1 MFDRR
6 HLQLLSYASICA
18 LLQFFAPTLA
28 HSRDRNGAAGAV
40 YTMSN
45 DTSSNALLTFERNA
59 TGELTAKGVVP
70 TGGRGTGAGLGNQG
84 ALALSDDGR
93 WLVVVNAGSD
103 DITLFDLKTGRPEPT
118 ARAASGGK
126 TPISV
131 SIEDDLV
138 YVLNAGSDSIAGYR
152 LNDHGRLEA
161 VANSVRPLSG
171 TGVGAAEIG
180 ISRGGR
186 SVVVTE
192 KATNK
197 LTVYALDDEG
207 RPARSPNIVPSSG
220 PTPFGFSF
228 SGHGTLLVAEAAGGA
243 SGASSV
249 SSYRVGPHGA
259 LTLLQASAPTHQT
272 AACWVI
278 ATPGGR
284 YAYTANTPN
293 ATITGFDI
301 GPRGSLSLLANDGVA
316 ARTGTGSGP
325 TDIAIAAEGRLLY
338 VLDSGSHAIS
348 VFHVGNDGALT
359 PGPVASGLPPAANGI
374 AAR

>member
-59 TGELTAKGVVP
+59 TGELTAKSAIP

-93 WLVVVNAGSD
+93 WLVVVNPGSD
-103 DITLFDLKTGRPEPT
+103 DITLFNLKTGRPEPT
-118 ARAASGGK
+118 ARAASGG
-126 TPISV
+126 TRPISV

-138 YVLNAGSDSIAGYR
+138 YVLNAGSDSIAGFR
-152 LNDHGRLEA
+152 LNDDHGRLEA

-207 RPARSPNIVPSSG
+207 RPARSPTSCPLLDRLRSAS
-220 PTPFGFSF
+220 PFLDMGRCWWPKRPEE
-228 SGHGTLLVAEAAGGA
+228 L
-243 SGASSV
+243 
-249 SSYRVGPHGA
+249 RV
-259 LTLLQASAPTHQT
+259 
-272 AACWVI
+272 
-278 ATPGGR
+278 R
-284 YAYTANTPN
+284 
-293 ATITGFDI
+293 
-301 GPRGSLSLLANDGVA
+301 
-316 ARTGTGSGP
+316 ARFLP
-325 TDIAIAAEGRLLY
+325 I
-338 VLDSGSHAIS
+338 VLD
-348 VFHVGNDGALT
+348 
-359 PGPVASGLPPAANGI
+359 
-374 AAR
+374 RMER

>member
-59 TGELTAKGVVP
+59 TGELTAKGVIP

-118 ARAASGGK
+118 ARAASGG
-126 TPISV
+126 TRPISV

-138 YVLNAGSDSIAGYR
+138 YVLNAGSDSIAGFR

-180 ISRGGR
+180 IQPRRQERRRHGKGDEQTDCLCARRRGKTGAQPQHRALIWTDPVRLLLFWTWDATGGR
-186 SVVVTE
+186 S
-192 KATNK
+192 
-197 LTVYALDDEG
+197 G
-207 RPARSPNIVPSSG
+207 RRRFGSELGFFLSRRTARSADAAPGICSDAPDCG
-220 PTPFGFSF
+220 
-228 SGHGTLLVAEAAGGA
+228 LLGDRHARRPLRLHRKYAERDDHRIR
-243 SGASSV
+243 
-249 SSYRVGPHGA
+249 YRTARLA
-259 LTLLQASAPTHQT
+259 LAPLQ
-272 AACWVI
+272 
-278 ATPGGR
+278 
-284 YAYTANTPN
+284 
-293 ATITGFDI
+293 
-301 GPRGSLSLLANDGVA
+301 
-316 ARTGTGSGP
+316 
-325 TDIAIAAEGRLLY
+325 
-338 VLDSGSHAIS
+338 
-348 VFHVGNDGALT
+348 
-359 PGPVASGLPPAANGI
+359 
-374 AAR
+374 